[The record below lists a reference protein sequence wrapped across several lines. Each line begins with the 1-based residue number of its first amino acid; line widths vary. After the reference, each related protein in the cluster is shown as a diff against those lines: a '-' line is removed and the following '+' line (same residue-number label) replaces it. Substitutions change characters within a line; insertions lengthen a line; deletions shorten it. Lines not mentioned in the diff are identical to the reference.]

1 MTENSSYP
9 SLMSETELR
18 MMPLTCSGHT
28 RPVMHLSFSRLL
40 ENNQYYLISSC
51 KDGNSMLR
59 DGITGDWIGTFLGHK
74 GATWSSRFNRDAD
87 KAVTGSADF
96 SAKVW
101 DTYTGNMIE
110 SFSHEHIVRSVDF
123 SYNSREIVTGG
134 HEKRIRIFS
143 LDSPLVPI
151 FDLSGHKGTI
161 KNVTWLDHLI
171 ISSGDDEKV
180 RWWDLRSLKEVN
192 TFDAGEFVTNSEKS
206 LGDEYLLVVAGK
218 KIFFLDLK
226 TQKCIKTIVTEYDV
240 SSVSLHPEK
249 TKFVTGGGPQPWV
262 RVYDFKTEKQLN
274 VYKGHHGPIHCV
286 SFSPDGG
293 LYATGSE
300 DGTIR
305 LWKSRQGPY
314 GLWQ

>member
-1 MTENSSYP
+1 MVSVFH
-9 SLMSETELR
+9 
-18 MMPLTCSGHT
+18 SGHT
-28 RPVMHLSFSRLL
+28 RPVVHLSFSRLL

-51 KDGNSMLR
+51 KDGNPMLR

-74 GATWSSRFNRDAD
+74 GATWSSRFNKDAE

-101 DTYTGNMIE
+101 DTYTGNMIQ

-123 SYNSREIVTGG
+123 SGDSREIVTGG
-134 HEKRIRIFS
+134 NEKRVRVFS
-143 LDSPLVPI
+143 LNAPLTPV

-161 KNVTWLDHLI
+161 KSVIWADNYI

-180 RWWDLRSLKEVN
+180 RWWDLRMSKEVD

-206 LGDEYLLVVAGK
+206 LGEEYLLVVAGK
-218 KIFFLDLK
+218 KIYFIDSK
-226 TQKCIKTIVTEYDV
+226 THQSVKTIVTEYDV
-240 SSVSLHPEK
+240 SSVSLHPQK
-249 TKFVTGGGPQPWV
+249 TTFVTGGSSQLWV
-262 RVYDFKTEKQLN
+262 RVYDFETEKELKI
-274 VYKGHHGPIHCV
+274 YKGHHGPIHCV

-305 LWKSRQGPY
+305 LWKSHPGPY
-314 GLWQ
+314 GLWQCV